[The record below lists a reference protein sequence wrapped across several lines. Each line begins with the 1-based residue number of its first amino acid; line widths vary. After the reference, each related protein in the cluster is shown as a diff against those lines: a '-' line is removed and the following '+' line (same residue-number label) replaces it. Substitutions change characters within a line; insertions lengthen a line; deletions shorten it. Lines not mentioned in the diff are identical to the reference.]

1 MEAILI
7 SKSHIPII
15 QMLSDEQCGKL
26 LKLLFRYF
34 NGEPIGEIADKEI
47 SLVFAMCRTMLDV
60 NRKKYE
66 ERCER
71 NRKNAKGKSGS
82 ERQRVAASGSESQSN
97 ININK
102 NTTTP
107 LSGGGGGVNASAPEE
122 KPTTTTTTKFLPSVN
137 VEKFAE
143 AWNNLRV
150 TTCTRLPAIKSEKVK
165 ITPHQSESIVKLMNM
180 CIKNGIT
187 KASRFLSFLEFLQCD
202 KYLNGRTERRK
213 TPANLYLAF
222 GSEKIIGGII
232 DDFLAL
238 GK

>member
-1 MEAILI
+1 
-7 SKSHIPII
+7 
-15 QMLSDEQCGKL
+15 
-26 LKLLFRYF
+26 
-34 NGEPIGEIADKEI
+34 
-47 SLVFAMCRTMLDV
+47 MCRTMLDA

-82 ERQRVAASGSESQSN
+82 ERERVAASGSESQPNIN

-102 NTTTP
+102 DTTTP
-107 LSGGGGGVNASAPEE
+107 PLGGGGGVNACAPEE

-137 VEKFAE
+137 VEKFANE
-143 AWNNLRV
+143 WNNLREI
-150 TTCTRLPAIKSEKVK
+150 TCTRLPAIKSEKVK
-165 ITPHQSESIVKLMNM
+165 VTPHQSESIVKLMNM

-187 KASRFLSFLEFLQCD
+187 KTSRFLSFLEFLQCD

-222 GSEKIIGGII
+222 ASEKIIGGII